1 MSELTAALTRMFG
14 FEDFRPGQEA
24 VVRAAVE
31 GRDTLALM
39 PTGSG
44 KSLTYQLAAMLRP
57 TPTLV
62 LSPLI
67 ALMKDQVD
75 KLPPE
80 VAAQSTLI
88 NSSLDPDEAA
98 ARLRGVSEGRY
109 RMLYVAP
116 ERLRSRNFLDAISRI
131 DVGLVVID
139 EVHCVSMWGHDF
151 RPDYLF
157 IRRALDALGTPAIL
171 GMTATATPAT
181 EREIAV
187 ALGREPEIVRT
198 SVVRPNLRYDVEIVD
213 GEEARLR
220 TLVRRLHELRGASA
234 IVYARSRRSCESLAR
249 TLRAHDLAAVH
260 YHAGL
265 EPAERAAAQEAFIEG
280 RIQTVVATTAFGM
293 GIDKPDI
300 RLVALYNYP
309 ESLESYVQM
318 VGRAGRDGRASDTL
332 LLASRADAQ
341 QLRRFA
347 RSDIPTVDDL
357 RSVYARLRGRSEV
370 SPEEL
375 GDEPDPRVLVG
386 MLEQVGLVRRG
397 FDAGRAMQIE
407 VPDPPADAAARIDA
421 LLARYE
427 REALARTDRLVQL
440 RRVAQ
445 LPAPAGGRALW
456 GRRLRRDP
464 GGGCGMCDVCSPL
477 AAPVD
482 EPAAVAPLPDDVA
495 GAIHRAALDLRWPLG
510 RTGLAAMLR
519 GSMSAP
525 RSAQRSSHFGVLAAA
540 SQADIKRW
548 IQLLEVSGAL
558 ESFESEDGFRLLR
571 AHRAAALPRIGSPA
585 AAGPAD
591 EGLFERLRAWRL
603 ERARADEVPAFVV
616 LHDATLRELATA
628 KPASEQDLAA
638 VKGFGPTKL
647 ERYARRRA
655 GRDRSFVEPTRLQSG
670 PCGRSAR
677 TDRRALVAGSAGFAS
692 LRSSSSSGSSGR
704 CRSASA

>member
-1 MSELTAALTRMFG
+1 MSELRPALRRLFG
-14 FEDFRPGQEA
+14 FDDFRPGQEA

-88 NSSLDPDEAA
+88 NSSLDPEEAA

-116 ERLRSRNFLDAISRI
+116 ERLRSRSFLDAISHI
-131 DVGLVVID
+131 DIGLVVID

-171 GMTATATPAT
+171 GMTATATPDT

-187 ALGREPEIVRT
+187 ALGREPEVVRT

-220 TLVRRLHELRGASA
+220 TLVRRLRELRGASA

-265 EPAERAAAQEAFIEG
+265 EPAERAAAQEVFIEG

-357 RSVYARLRGRSEV
+357 RLVYARLRGRSEV
-370 SPEEL
+370 APEEL

-427 REALARTDRLVQL
+427 REALARTDRLVRFAESRACRHRQ
-440 RRVAQ
+440 VAEHFGEL
-445 LPAPAGGRALW
+445 LPE
-456 GRRLRRDP
+456 D
-464 GGGCGMCDVCSPL
+464 CGMCDVCAPL
-477 AAPVD
+477 AGPVD
-482 EPAAVAPLPDDVA
+482 EPTVAAPLPDDVA

-510 RTGLAAMLR
+510 RTGLAALLR

-571 AHRAAALPRIGSPA
+571 AHRGVALPRIGTPA

-628 KPASEQDLAA
+628 KPASEEDLAA

-647 ERYARRRA
+647 ERYADDVLA
-655 GRDRSFVEPTRLQSG
+655 VI
-670 PCGRSAR
+670 A
-677 TDRRALVAGSAGFAS
+677 AS
-692 LRSSSSSGSSGR
+692 
-704 CRSASA
+704 

>member
-1 MSELTAALTRMFG
+1 MSELKPALRRLFG
-14 FEDFRPGQEA
+14 FDDFRPGQEQ

-88 NSSLDPDEAA
+88 NSLLDPDEAG

-116 ERLRSRNFLDAISRI
+116 ERLRQRSFLEAIAGI

-157 IRRALDALGTPAIL
+157 IRRALDTLGKPAIL

-181 EREIAV
+181 EREIAT
-187 ALGREPEIVRT
+187 ALGREPEVVRT

-249 TLRAHDLAAVH
+249 TLRVHDLAAVH

-265 EPAERAAAQEAFIEG
+265 EPEERSAAQEAFIEG

-357 RSVYARLRGRSEV
+357 RSTYGRLRGRREV
-370 SPEEL
+370 TSEEL
-375 GDEPDPRVLVG
+375 GQEPDPRVLVG

-397 FDAGRAMQIE
+397 FDSGRAMQIE
-407 VPDPPADAAARIDA
+407 VPEPPADAAARIDA
-421 LLARYE
+421 LLVRYE
-427 REALARTDRLVQL
+427 QEALARADRLVRFAESSACRHRQ
-440 RRVAQ
+440 VAEHF
-445 LPAPAGGRALW
+445 GE
-456 GRRLRRDP
+456 RLDED
-464 GGGCGMCDVCSPL
+464 CDMCDVCAPL
-477 AAPVD
+477 AAAAGEPVTT
-482 EPAAVAPLPDDVA
+482 APLPEDVS
-495 GAIHRAALDLRWPLG
+495 GAIHRAVLELRWPLG

-525 RSAQRSSHFGVLAAA
+525 RSAQRSPHFGLLASAT
-540 SQADIKRW
+540 QAEVKRW
-548 IQLLEVSGAL
+548 IQLLEVAGAL
-558 ESFESEDGFRLLR
+558 EAFESDDGFRLLR
-571 AHRAAALPRIGSPA
+571 AVPGAELPRIGGAAA

-603 ERARADEVPAFVV
+603 ERARVDEVPAYVV

-628 KPASEQDLAA
+628 KPSSELDLAA

-647 ERYARRRA
+647 ERYGEDVLAVIA
-655 GRDRSFVEPTRLQSG
+655 AT
-670 PCGRSAR
+670 
-677 TDRRALVAGSAGFAS
+677 
-692 LRSSSSSGSSGR
+692 
-704 CRSASA
+704 

>member
-1 MSELTAALTRMFG
+1 VSELKPALTRLFG
-14 FEDFRPGQEA
+14 FAEFRPGQEQ
-24 VVRAAVE
+24 VVRAAVD

-80 VAAQSTLI
+80 VAAQATLI

-98 ARLRGVSEGRY
+98 ARLRAAAEGRY
-109 RMLYVAP
+109 RLLYVAP
-116 ERLRSRNFLDAISRI
+116 ERLRQRRFLDAIAGI
-131 DVGLVVID
+131 DIGLVVID

-157 IRRALDALGTPAIL
+157 IRRALDALGHPAIL
-171 GMTATATPAT
+171 GMTATATPTT
-181 EREIAV
+181 EREIAA
-187 ALGREPEIVRT
+187 ALGRDPEVVRT
-198 SVVRPNLRYDVEIVD
+198 SVVRSNLRYDVEIVD
-213 GEEARLR
+213 GEEDRLR

-234 IVYARSRRSCESLAR
+234 IVYARSRRSCETLAR
-249 TLRAHDLAAVH
+249 TLRVHDLAAVH

-265 EPAERAAAQEAFIEG
+265 EPQERSAAQEAFIEG

-332 LLASRADAQ
+332 LLASRSDAS

-347 RSDIPTVDDL
+347 RSDIPTVADL
-357 RSVYARLRGRSEV
+357 RAVYAQLRGRREV
-370 SPEEL
+370 LPEEL
-375 GDEPDPRVLVG
+375 GDEPDPRVLIG
-386 MLEQVGLVRRG
+386 MLEQVGLVQRG
-397 FDAGRAMQIE
+397 FDAGRAMQVE
-407 VPDPPADAAARIDA
+407 VPDPPADAAGRIDT

-427 REALARTDRLVQL
+427 QEALARADRLVRFAESRACRHRQ
-440 RRVAQ
+440 VAEHFGEM
-445 LPAPAGGRALW
+445 L
-456 GRRLRRDP
+456 DED
-464 GGGCGMCDVCSPL
+464 CGMCDVCSPL
-477 AAPVD
+477 AAPADAPVS
-482 EPAAVAPLPDDVA
+482 AAPLPDDI
-495 GAIHRAALDLRWPLG
+495 GDAIHRAVLELRWPLG
-510 RTGLAAMLR
+510 RTGLTAMLR

-525 RSAQRSSHFGVLAAA
+525 RSAQRSPHFGLLSAA

-558 ESFESEDGFRLLR
+558 ESFESDDGFRLLR
-571 AHRAAALPRIGSPA
+571 AVPGAELPRIGATAP
-585 AAGPAD
+585 AGPAD

-603 ERARADEVPAFVV
+603 ERAREDEVPAYVV
-616 LHDATLRELATA
+616 LHDATLRELACA
-628 KPASEQDLAA
+628 KPANERDLAA

-647 ERYARRRA
+647 ERYGDDVLAVIA
-655 GRDRSFVEPTRLQSG
+655 
-670 PCGRSAR
+670 A
-677 TDRRALVAGSAGFAS
+677 A
-692 LRSSSSSGSSGR
+692 
-704 CRSASA
+704 

>member
-1 MSELTAALTRMFG
+1 VSDLRAALTALFG
-14 FEDFRPGQEA
+14 FADFRPGQEQ
-24 VVRAAVE
+24 VVRAAVD

-88 NSSLDPDEAA
+88 NSSLAPEEAT
-98 ARLRGVSEGRY
+98 ARLRGAAEGRY
-109 RMLYVAP
+109 RLLYVAP
-116 ERLRSRNFLDAISRI
+116 ERLRQRHFLDAIAGI
-131 DVGLVVID
+131 DIGLVVID

-157 IRRALDALGTPAIL
+157 IRRALDELGRPAIL

-181 EREIAV
+181 EREIAA
-187 ALGREPEIVRT
+187 ALGREPEVVRT
-198 SVVRPNLRYDVEIVD
+198 SVVRPNLRYDVELVE

-249 TLRAHDLAAVH
+249 TLRVHDLAAVH

-265 EPAERAAAQEAFIEG
+265 EPEERSAAQEAFIEG
-280 RIQTVVATTAFGM
+280 RTQTVVATTAFGM

-332 LLASRADAQ
+332 LLASRADAA

-347 RSDIPTVDDL
+347 SSDIPTVNDL
-357 RSVYARLRGRSEV
+357 RSVYTRLRGRGEV
-370 SPEEL
+370 LPEEL
-375 GDEPDPRVLVG
+375 GTEPDPRVLVG

-397 FDAGRAMQIE
+397 FDAGRSMQID
-407 VPDPPADAAARIDA
+407 VPDPPADAAARIDS

-427 REALARTDRLVQL
+427 EEALSRADRLVRFAESSLCRHRQ
-440 RRVAQ
+440 VAEHFGES
-445 LPAPAGGRALW
+445 LGE
-456 GRRLRRDP
+456 D
-464 GGGCGMCDVCSPL
+464 CGMCDVCSPL
-477 AAPVD
+477 APPAEAP
-482 EPAAVAPLPDDVA
+482 AVATPLPDDI
-495 GAIHRAALDLRWPLG
+495 GATIHGAVLGLRWPLG

-519 GSMSAP
+519 GSLSAP

-540 SQADIKRW
+540 SQADVKRW
-548 IQLLEVSGAL
+548 IQLLEVGGAL
-558 ESFESEDGFRLLR
+558 ESFESDDGFRLLR
-571 AHRAAALPRIGSPA
+571 ARPGADLPRIGTA
-585 AAGPAD
+585 ANAGPAD

-603 ERARADEVPAFVV
+603 ERARVDEVPAYVV
-616 LHDATLRELATA
+616 LHDATLRELASA
-628 KPASEQDLAA
+628 KPANDRELAA
-638 VKGFGPTKL
+638 VKGFGPAKL
-647 ERYARRRA
+647 ERYGDDVLAVIA
-655 GRDRSFVEPTRLQSG
+655 
-670 PCGRSAR
+670 A
-677 TDRRALVAGSAGFAS
+677 A
-692 LRSSSSSGSSGR
+692 
-704 CRSASA
+704 

>member
-1 MSELTAALTRMFG
+1 MRSDCVPRLVCMSELRVALTRMFG
-14 FEDFRPGQEA
+14 FDDFRPGQEA

-116 ERLRSRNFLDAISRI
+116 ERLRSRNFLDAISHI
-131 DVGLVVID
+131 DIGLVVID

-427 REALARTDRLVQL
+427 REALARTDRLVRFAESRSCRHRQ
-440 RRVAQ
+440 VAEHFGET
-445 LPAPAGGRALW
+445 LLE
-456 GRRLRRDP
+456 D
-464 GGGCGMCDVCSPL
+464 CGMCDVCSPL

-525 RSAQRSSHFGVLAAA
+525 RSAQRSPHFGVLAAA

-571 AHRAAALPRIGSPA
+571 AHPSAALPRIGSPA

-647 ERYARRRA
+647 ERYADDVLA
-655 GRDRSFVEPTRLQSG
+655 VI
-670 PCGRSAR
+670 A
-677 TDRRALVAGSAGFAS
+677 AS
-692 LRSSSSSGSSGR
+692 
-704 CRSASA
+704 

>member
-1 MSELTAALTRMFG
+1 MSELKPALTRLFG
-14 FEDFRPGQEA
+14 FEEFRPGQEQ
-24 VVRAAVE
+24 VVRAAVD

-80 VAAQSTLI
+80 VAAQATLI
-88 NSSLDPDEAA
+88 NSSLDPEEAA

-109 RMLYVAP
+109 RLLYVAP
-116 ERLRSRNFLDAISRI
+116 ERLRQRHFLDAISGI

-157 IRRALDALGTPAIL
+157 IRRALDALGKPAIL

-181 EREIAV
+181 EREIAA
-187 ALGREPEIVRT
+187 ALGREPEVVRT
-198 SVVRPNLRYDVEIVD
+198 SVVRPNLRYDVELVD

-220 TLVRRLHELRGASA
+220 LLVRRLHELRGASA
-234 IVYARSRRSCESLAR
+234 IVYARSRRTCETLAR
-249 TLRAHDLAAVH
+249 TLRVHDLSAVH

-265 EPAERAAAQEAFIEG
+265 EPAERSAAQEAFIEG

-332 LLASRADAQ
+332 LLASRSDAA

-347 RSDIPTVDDL
+347 QSDIPTVADL
-357 RSVYARLRGRSEV
+357 RSVYSRLRGRSEV
-370 SPEEL
+370 TPDEL
-375 GDEPDPRVLVG
+375 GDGPDPRVLVG

-407 VPDPPADAAARIDA
+407 VPEPPADAAERIDM

-427 REALARTDRLVQL
+427 QEALARAERLVRFAESRLCRHRQ
-440 RRVAQ
+440 VA
-445 LPAPAGGRALW
+445 
-456 GRRLRRDP
+456 
-464 GGGCGMCDVCSPL
+464 
-477 AAPVD
+477 
-482 EPAAVAPLPDDVA
+482 E
-495 GAIHRAALDLRWPLG
+495 
-510 RTGLAAMLR
+510 
-519 GSMSAP
+519 
-525 RSAQRSSHFGVLAAA
+525 HFG
-540 SQADIKRW
+540 
-548 IQLLEVSGAL
+548 E
-558 ESFESEDGFRLLR
+558 
-571 AHRAAALPRIGSPA
+571 
-585 AAGPAD
+585 
-591 EGLFERLRAWRL
+591 
-603 ERARADEVPAFVV
+603 
-616 LHDATLRELATA
+616 TL
-628 KPASEQDLAA
+628 
-638 VKGFGPTKL
+638 
-647 ERYARRRA
+647 
-655 GRDRSFVEPTRLQSG
+655 
-670 PCGRSAR
+670 
-677 TDRRALVAGSAGFAS
+677 
-692 LRSSSSSGSSGR
+692 
-704 CRSASA
+704 